1 MSTDYI
7 GRPHDFDFLVG
18 GTWHV
23 ADRRLRERHAG
34 CTEWIHVEHTCNAV
48 TMMDGRISSD
58 ENVFA
63 SAGFTGVTFRTLDTT
78 TQQWAIYWISSRDGR
93 LQPPVHGGWNG
104 DRGVFH
110 GDDVDDGRPVRVRFL
125 WERLGPDQ
133 ARWSQDFALAGQDG
147 ASDGGW
153 ETNWVM
159 ELQRVRD

>member
-1 MSTDYI
+1 MPVTS
-7 GRPHDFDFLVG
+7 FAVA
-18 GTWHV
+18 GTPG
-23 ADRRLRERHAG
+23 AGG
-34 CTEWIHVEHTCNAV
+34 CTLLE
-48 TMMDGRISSD
+48 GLS
-58 ENVFA
+58 F
-63 SAGFTGVTFRTLDTT
+63 
-78 TQQWAIYWISSRDGR
+78 R